1 MWLGDTPTE
10 AAKRERLMPSRASHS
25 ESCMPR
31 ISASLK
37 FQSSRKFQPQPLDE
51 NPSERAECLPMS
63 ARRSRRK
70 VDTRPR
76 PNFIWA
82 WRRERAMSQETLA
95 ALTSV
100 SVSSI
105 SQLEHGKQGFSDKT
119 LKSIADALEVQAG
132 WLLSR
137 DPTDP
142 DDVWTLAEQ
151 IRALPVD
158 KREQLRRMIA
168 VL

>member
-1 MWLGDTPTE
+1 
-10 AAKRERLMPSRASHS
+10 
-25 ESCMPR
+25 
-31 ISASLK
+31 
-37 FQSSRKFQPQPLDE
+37 
-51 NPSERAECLPMS
+51 
-63 ARRSRRK
+63 
-70 VDTRPR
+70 
-76 PNFIWA
+76 
-82 WRRERAMSQETLA
+82 MSQETLA